1 ASSPASISLN
11 RCTAALLAGYAVDGG
26 PPGRY
31 AAPLATLTIR
41 PRPRAIIPGSAARQQ
56 WNVPST
62 FTSNTCHHSAGS
74 TSVRGPVGPLIPA
87 LSTRSSTSPAAA
99 TARST
104 ESREE
109 TSSSTAVPPTSAATA
124 STCPRVR
131 APTTTDQPSSASAR
145 ATLAPIPRPPPVT
158 SAIRPA

>member
-1 ASSPASISLN
+1 
-11 RCTAALLAGYAVDGG
+11 
-26 PPGRY
+26 
-31 AAPLATLTIR
+31 
-41 PRPRAIIPGSAARQQ
+41 
-56 WNVPST
+56 
-62 FTSNTCHHSAGS
+62 
-74 TSVRGPVGPLIPA
+74 
-87 LSTRSSTSPAAA
+87 
-99 TARST
+99 T

-158 SAIRPA
+158 SAIRPASAKASLVDAALSTSGLRPHVRLRRQPCAFGLAGGADGGRDPVERLGVLERREVARVGAERGRPHRAADDLRRPRPRQRVHEEHALRRE